1 MMLLTFTFRFK
12 VKSPYFLRFIHRK
25 QVLYHQLALKNS
37 PHVTQLLGQ
46 KGNETKLVILSAIHK
61 NSLSKTRPRFLVSE
75 YQIKHCVSRFCITS
89 FLMVRGKKSTFQFPS

>member
-1 MMLLTFTFRFK
+1 MKWLTFTFRLK

-25 QVLYHQLALKNS
+25 QVLYHQLALKNR

-61 NSLSKTRPRFLVSE
+61 KSPSKTGLASWCLNIR
-75 YQIKHCVSRFCITS
+75 
-89 FLMVRGKKSTFQFPS
+89 